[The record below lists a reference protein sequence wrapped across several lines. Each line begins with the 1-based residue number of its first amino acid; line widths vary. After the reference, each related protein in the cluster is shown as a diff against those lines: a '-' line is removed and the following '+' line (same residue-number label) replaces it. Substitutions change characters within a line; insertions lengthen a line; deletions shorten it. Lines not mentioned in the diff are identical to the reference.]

1 MCLRVNILLQ
11 EKWKRENNE
20 SEMERLDHTNLD
32 FEELSRLCSPF
43 VQRLV
48 CFVVENMHNEMETF
62 FKDNCQAID
71 DDEEIHKHRYWDMFQ
86 GKSTASFFFCTTSA
100 PRLCLSIPPGVA
112 CGHTGLFAR
121 S

>member
-1 MCLRVNILLQ
+1 
-11 EKWKRENNE
+11 
-20 SEMERLDHTNLD
+20 MERLDHTNLD

-48 CFVVENMHNEMETF
+48 GYVVEYMHDEMETF

-86 GKSTASFFFCTTSA
+86 GKSTASFFALPLLAFASPFHRRACF
-100 PRLCLSIPPGVA
+100 A
-112 CGHTGLFAR
+112 CGRTCLLAH